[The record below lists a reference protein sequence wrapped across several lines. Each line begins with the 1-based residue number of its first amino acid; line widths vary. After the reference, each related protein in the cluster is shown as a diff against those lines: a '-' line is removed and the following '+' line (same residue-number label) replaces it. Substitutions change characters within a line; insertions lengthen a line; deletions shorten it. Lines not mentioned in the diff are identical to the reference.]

1 MTKQIVVALAL
12 VVGTAGAASAQAS
25 IAANASVAQGA
36 QETGVERDLVFAQ
49 ATPGGTGDE
58 WRRTTC
64 QLDPKTAAMIVGTI
78 AE

>member
-25 IAANASVAQGA
+25 IAANASVAQVA

-49 ATPGGTGDE
+49 ATPGGTGG
-58 WRRTTC
+58 
-64 QLDPKTAAMIVGTI
+64 V
-78 AE
+78 